1 MKKEIKTLEK
11 LLRDELYEKFTIAKE
26 GIIDVVMREYD
37 SSLTINDRNS
47 KSNPEFYRDDFI
59 ERLENFNYIEESGD
73 TIKFTVPTMN
83 NFDFSGRLKVIE
95 QIMEG
100 TVGIYVEVNTEDYE
114 KMFGKKILSREP
126 LDTSVPK
133 RDLIYLMR
141 YNSKVRNTEL
151 AAFDRR
157 NYLVRYPF
165 SNTPPI
171 LILDKAE
178 KFIDENMNKW
188 VKEAANKATKKFKMT
203 V

>member
-1 MKKEIKTLEK
+1 ME
-11 LLRDELYEKFTIAKE
+11 
-26 GIIDVVMREYD
+26 
-37 SSLTINDRNS
+37 
-47 KSNPEFYRDDFI
+47 
-59 ERLENFNYIEESGD
+59 
-73 TIKFTVPTMN
+73 
-83 NFDFSGRLKVIE
+83 NFDFGGRLKVME
-95 QIMEG
+95 YVMEG
-100 TVGIYVEVNTEDYE
+100 TAGVYVEVNAEDYE

-141 YNSKVRNTEL
+141 YNPAVRNAEL
-151 AAFDRR
+151 ATFGRR

-178 KFIDENMNKW
+178 KFIDENMDKW
-188 VKEAANKATKKFKMT
+188 IKESVNKATKKFKMT

>member
-1 MKKEIKTLEK
+1 MKKEIKTFEK
-11 LLRDELYEKFTIAKE
+11 LLKKELYEKFTVAKE
-26 GIIDVVMREYD
+26 DIIDVVMREYD

-47 KSNPEFYRDDFI
+47 KSNPEFYRDDFV

-73 TIKFTVPTMN
+73 TIKFTVPTME

-100 TVGIYVEVNTEDYE
+100 TVGVYVEVNAEDYE
-114 KMFGKKILSREP
+114 KMFGKKVLSREP

-133 RDLIYLMR
+133 KDLIYLMR
-141 YNSKVRNTEL
+141 YNVVVRNAEL
-151 AAFDRR
+151 ATFGRR
-157 NYLVRYPF
+157 NYLIKYPF

-178 KFIDENMNKW
+178 KFIDENMDKW
-188 VKEAANKATKKFKMT
+188 VKEAVNKATKKFKMT